1 MAPLQLPI
9 IIECPNPWEDRASRV
24 INSLI
29 NESIN
34 ERGFCNLMLTGGKT
48 AGKLYRNAML
58 FDKLPVEKINIFFS
72 DERCVPNE
80 HIDSN
85 YGSFVIQMAEANRPF
100 LDVAHKIVVEGDDYE
115 FMAREYAQKLPQIID
130 VLILSAGL
138 DGHVAS
144 IFPGGS
150 IFKKNNELVV
160 LVESP
165 FHSHRR
171 ITITPLLISKARK
184 TILLAAGVERGIVLL
199 KALQSDHNPS
209 EFPVQLLM
217 KGNSNWPIDS
227 AAFEVIRE
235 VEKLNI
241 YSAP

>member
-9 IIECPNPWEDRASRV
+9 IIECPNPWEDRALRV

-34 ERGFCNLMLTGGKT
+34 ARGVCNLMLTGGKT

-85 YGSFVIQMAEANRPF
+85 YGSFVIQMAESKRPF
-100 LDVAHKIVVEGDDYE
+100 LGVVNKIVIEGDDYE

-130 VLILSAGL
+130 ILILSVGL

-150 IFKKNNELVV
+150 ILKKNNELIA

-171 ITITPLLISKARK
+171 ITITPLVISMARK
-184 TILLAAGVERGIVLL
+184 TILLATGAEKAGVLLNALKSGVNPSQLPIMLLMNKQSTWLLDDHLAANL
-199 KALQSDHNPS
+199 KA
-209 EFPVQLLM
+209 FT
-217 KGNSNWPIDS
+217 
-227 AAFEVIRE
+227 
-235 VEKLNI
+235 
-241 YSAP
+241 